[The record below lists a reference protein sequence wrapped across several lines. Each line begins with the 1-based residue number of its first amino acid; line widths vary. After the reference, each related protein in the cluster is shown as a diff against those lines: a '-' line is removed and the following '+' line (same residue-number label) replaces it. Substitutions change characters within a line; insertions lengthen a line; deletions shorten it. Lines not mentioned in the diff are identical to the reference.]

1 MNISIKYITA
11 ILKALLLSL
20 GLYMFVIN
28 LVNANDFLDRLMD
41 RCSKGD
47 SLACNEIEMLME
59 KHKKQIDSI
68 NAQADAFQA
77 ESSSLVIE
85 NNKIPNIIKS
95 YPIILERYMSS
106 KTVEPV
112 HRTRGL
118 NPDLIKVCSS
128 HLHDLYFVH
137 NKEIPSLESGYPDW
151 AVIYLVTIDHYFRY
165 CSKSI
170 QNN

>member
-1 MNISIKYITA
+1 MSKSILIHY
-11 ILKALLLSL
+11 LPLLLCL
-20 GLYMFVIN
+20 GIFVSVFN
-28 LVNANDFLDRLMD
+28 LAITEDFLDHLMNK
-41 RCSKGD
+41 CAEGD
-47 SLACNEIEMLME
+47 SEACNEIEMFIE
-59 KHKKQIDSI
+59 KHKKYLDSI

-77 ESSSLVIE
+77 ESSSLDIE

-95 YPIILERYMSS
+95 YPIILESYMSS
-106 KTVEPV
+106 ESVVPDHK
-112 HRTRGL
+112 RRGL
-118 NPDLIKVCSS
+118 NPDLITVCSK

-170 QNN
+170 NQN